1 MYSNN
6 YTLFFVFIVTVV
18 LGTMLS
24 FTKDSVKDLQDQ
36 NLKAD
41 VQKTILRS
49 LNFDESLLLTNESIE
64 QTFKSSIDAKC
75 VNVEGEIVECNIE
88 EVDIEKN
95 EDTLPIYI
103 RMDNDEVQG
112 IALPIA
118 GKGLWS
124 TIFGYIALNP
134 DTDSVLGIQFYKH
147 GETPGLGGEVEK
159 KWFTDNFVKHP
170 IKQPGGEIQY
180 VPKKIRDKSGKIIS
194 IRVVKGGVDYSESN
208 TSSIHQVDGIS
219 GATVTADGVTDF
231 LLEDLLRYEKTLD
244 KIRDYGTI

>member
-1 MYSNN
+1 MHSNN

-49 LNFDESLLLTNESIE
+49 LNFDESLLLSNESIE

-75 VNVEGEIVECNIE
+75 VNVEGEIVDCNIE

-134 DTDSVLGIQFYKH
+134 DTDSILGIQFYKH

-159 KWFTDNFVKHP
+159 KWFTDNFVNHP
-170 IKQPGGEIQY
+170 FKQPNGEIQY
-180 VPKKIRDKSGKIIS
+180 IPKKIRDKSGKIVGIK
-194 IRVVKGGVDYSESN
+194 VVKGGVDYSESN

>member
-24 FTKDSVKDLQDQ
+24 FTKDNVKDLQDQ

-124 TIFGYIALNP
+124 TIYGYIALNP

-159 KWFTDNFVKHP
+159 KWFTDNFVSHP
-170 IKQPGGEIQY
+170 LKQPGGKMQY
-180 VPKKIRDKSGKIIS
+180 VPKRIRDKSGKIIS
-194 IRVVKGGVDYSESN
+194 IKVVKGGVDYSESN

>member
-75 VNVEGEIVECNIE
+75 VNVEGEIVA
-88 EVDIEKN
+88 VSYTHL
-95 EDTLPIYI
+95 TLPT
-103 RMDNDEVQG
+103 NVQ
-112 IALPIA
+112 
-118 GKGLWS
+118 
-124 TIFGYIALNP
+124 
-134 DTDSVLGIQFYKH
+134 V
-147 GETPGLGGEVEK
+147 
-159 KWFTDNFVKHP
+159 
-170 IKQPGGEIQY
+170 
-180 VPKKIRDKSGKIIS
+180 
-194 IRVVKGGVDYSESN
+194 
-208 TSSIHQVDGIS
+208 
-219 GATVTADGVTDF
+219 
-231 LLEDLLRYEKTLD
+231 
-244 KIRDYGTI
+244 